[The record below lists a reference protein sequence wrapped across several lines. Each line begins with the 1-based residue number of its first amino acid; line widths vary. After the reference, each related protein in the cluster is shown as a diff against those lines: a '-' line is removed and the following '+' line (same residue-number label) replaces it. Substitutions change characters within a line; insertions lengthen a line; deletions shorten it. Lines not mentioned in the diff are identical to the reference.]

1 MTAITLGPL
10 VLPGDRFALLA
21 GLVLFLVIT
30 GVLAARVS
38 PRFNGWSTVV
48 ALGALAAARLGHVIE
63 NAAHFADTPS
73 RAFAIWQGGFSWIW
87 AAPVVIVATV
97 LMLPMRRER
106 LWALAPLLVAGVV
119 GAGLMHRAET
129 TAPVPPPP
137 IALISLDDTAVDLE
151 RLAGQP
157 TVINLWA
164 SWCAPCRREMPALKA
179 VQAANPEVRFLYIN
193 QRESEA
199 TIRAWL
205 ADEGLTLGPVLM
217 DPHGAVAAHY
227 GAVGLPATL
236 FLDAE
241 GRLRAAHLG
250 EISPEELARQLAR
263 INGSGRAP

>member
-21 GLVLFLVIT
+21 ALVLFLVIT
-30 GVLAARVS
+30 GVLAARIS

-63 NAAHFADTPS
+63 NAGHFAETPW
-73 RAFAIWQGGFSWIW
+73 RALAIWQGGFSWIW
-87 AAPVVIVATV
+87 TAPVVIVATV

-106 LWALAPLLVAGVV
+106 LWALVPLLAAGVV
-119 GAGLMHRAET
+119 GATLLHRAET
-129 TAPVPPPP
+129 TPP
-137 IALISLDDTAVDLE
+137 IAPPALALISLDDTAVDLE

-164 SWCAPCRREMPALKA
+164 SWCAPCRREMPTL
-179 VQAANPEVRFLYIN
+179 QAAQAAHPEVRFLYIN
-193 QRESEA
+193 QREPEA
-199 TIRAWL
+199 VIRAWM
-205 ADEGLTLGPVLM
+205 ADEGLGLGPVLR
-217 DPHGAVAAHY
+217 DPYGAVADHY

-236 FLDAE
+236 FLDAD

-250 EISPEELARQLAR
+250 EISPEELARQVAR
-263 INGSGRAP
+263 ITPAVRD